1 MHFAGVAF
9 ALFQFAVFGHVFASV
24 DPSSFEAST
33 SVSADIPLLLAEANQ
48 TIAQNSSK
56 YASAPFP
63 IGIGQTTSISIYTN
77 WPVLLHFCDAD
88 D

>member
-1 MHFAGVAF
+1 MNFATAAVALFHFAAF
-9 ALFQFAVFGHVFASV
+9 GFVFASV

-33 SVSADIPLLLAEANQ
+33 SLSADIPFLFAEANQ

-63 IGIGQTTSISIYTN
+63 IGIGRTTEISIYTN
-77 WPVLLHFCDAD
+77 WPV
-88 D
+88 